1 MDVPANGAMV
11 HRRLI
16 DSMYVEAM
24 VLADEARAYFDQGGL
39 AERAMLDPM
48 ARVVLSCESLKI
60 TTRLMHVIAW
70 LLTQKAIDA
79 GEMTVEMGDDP
90 MRALPAGPET
100 EDDALATM
108 PAGTQALIRASMD
121 LYRRAERIERSRS
134 APPAASPARAM
145 FERLATRL

>member
-1 MDVPANGAMV
+1 M
-11 HRRLI
+11 RL
-16 DSMYVEAM
+16 SS
-24 VLADEARAYFDQGGL
+24 
-39 AERAMLDPM
+39 
-48 ARVVLSCESLKI
+48 VVLSCESLKI

-79 GEMTVEMGDDP
+79 GEMSAEMGNDP
-90 MRALPAGPET
+90 LRALPAGPT
-100 EDDALATM
+100 TDDDTLASM
-108 PAGTQALIRASMD
+108 PGGTQALIQASSD

>member
-1 MDVPANGAMV
+1 MDVLANGAIV

-24 VLADEARAYFDQGGL
+24 VLADEARAYFDDGGRG
-39 AERAMLDPM
+39 ERATLDPM

-70 LLTQKAIDA
+70 LLTQKAIEA
-79 GEMTVEMGDDP
+79 GEMSVEMGDDP
-90 MRALPAGPET
+90 LRALPAGPT
-100 EDDALATM
+100 TDDATLASM
-108 PAGTQALIRASMD
+108 PPGTQALIRASID
-121 LYRRAERIERSRS
+121 LYRRAERMERSRG

-145 FERLATRL
+145 FERLTTRL

>member
-1 MDVPANGAMV
+1 MDVPANGAIV

-16 DSMYVEAM
+16 DSLYVEAM
-24 VLADEARAYFDQGGL
+24 VLADEARAYFDDGGR
-39 AERAMLDPM
+39 AERATLDPM

-79 GEMTVEMGDDP
+79 GEMSPEMGDDP
-90 MRALPAGPET
+90 LRALPAGPTTDDET
-100 EDDALATM
+100 LASM
-108 PAGTQALIRASMD
+108 PDGTQALIQASSD

>member
-1 MDVPANGAMV
+1 MDVAENGAMV

-24 VLADEARAYFDQGGL
+24 LLADEARAYFDQVGM
-39 AERAMLDPM
+39 AERATLDPM

-79 GEMTVEMGDDP
+79 GEMAAEMGDDP
-90 MRALPAGPET
+90 IRTLPDGPVT
-100 EDDALATM
+100 DEDTLVTM
-108 PAGTQALIRASMD
+108 PVGTQTLIRASVD
-121 LYRRAERIERSRS
+121 LYRRAERMERSRS

>member
-1 MDVPANGAMV
+1 MEVPANGAIV

-24 VLADEARAYFDQGGL
+24 LLADEARAYFDDGGQG
-39 AERAMLDPM
+39 ERALLGPM

-70 LLTQKAIDA
+70 LLTQRAIDA
-79 GEMTVEMGDDP
+79 GEIAAAIGDDP
-90 MRALPAGPET
+90 LRTLPEAPAT
-100 EDDALATM
+100 DDATLATM
-108 PAGTQALIRASMD
+108 PDGTQALIRSSID
-121 LYRRAERIERSRS
+121 LYRRAERIERSRG

-145 FERLATRL
+145 FERLSARL